1 MVKYA
6 ARFVYSVYCR
16 TVIALKRWPR
26 TLSVFFICTL
36 TLSCYGCGTLSSTFP
51 FPPPTIDLG
60 IGQIDASNQPG
71 LYEVSGNTTLPD
83 GTELTVSAIRELKAI
98 HAQHGQA
105 NATEHDSYSI
115 LDRQIT
121 TVEDGRWTSTLN
133 LWHVAA
139 DGQFQEAW
147 QTENST
153 LKDVFKPLPGVT
165 FSITLDPKDAAAL
178 KTSIERQDAPQLKA
192 IEKYNVDGELYLQ
205 ATKTQTVSL
214 PFGSTLSPGETNLVR
229 DIRNTDIQRL
239 EVIPVE
245 ESTAGSATVGSRSD
259 ANPPLDAYLH

>member
-6 ARFVYSVYCR
+6 AGFIYPLYCR
-16 TVIALKRWPR
+16 TTIVLKRWPR
-26 TLSVFFICTL
+26 TLSVLLIWTL
-36 TLSCYGCGTLSSTFP
+36 ALSCCSCGLLSSTSFTP
-51 FPPPTIDLG
+51 LTLDLG
-60 IGQIDASNQPG
+60 IAQIDASNQPG

-98 HAQHGQA
+98 
-105 NATEHDSYSI
+105 ATENDSYSI
-115 LDRQIT
+115 LDRKIT
-121 TVEDGRWTSTLN
+121 TVEDGRWESTLN
-133 LWHVAA
+133 LWLIAA

-153 LKDVFKPLPGVT
+153 LEDIFKPLPGVT
-165 FSITLDPKDAAAL
+165 FSVTLDPKDAAAL
-178 KTSIERQDAPQLKA
+178 KASIERQDAPQLKA

-214 PFGSTLSPGETNLVR
+214 PFGSTLPPGETNLVR

-259 ANPPLDAYLH
+259 ANPPLEAYLH